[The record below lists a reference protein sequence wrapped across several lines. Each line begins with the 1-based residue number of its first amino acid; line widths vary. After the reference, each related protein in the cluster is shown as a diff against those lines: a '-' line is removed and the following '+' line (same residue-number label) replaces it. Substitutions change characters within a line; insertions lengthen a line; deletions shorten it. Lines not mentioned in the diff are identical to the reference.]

1 MAAMNDQ
8 TRLPV
13 AVVGVGRMGR
23 HHARLYHEMPDADLL
38 AVADADEERA
48 ATIGDEYGCAVVDS
62 AEALIERFPQLRA
75 ASVAVNTSSHQE
87 VADTLLSRGV
97 ACLVEKPLAGSS
109 DVARSMVDVAE
120 VHNTLLQVGHTE
132 RFNPAV
138 RAVSDMD
145 LRPRFIE
152 VDRISQMTFRSVDVG
167 VVFDLMIHDLDI
179 VLMMTRSP
187 IREVRAAG
195 VAVIGEHEDV
205 ANARI
210 EFEDG
215 CVVNLTASRLALKTE
230 RKLRVFSE
238 SAYISLDYAQKRGLV
253 IGRTGNVAAL
263 EEIRDQVAAGTDL
276 SDLDYSD
283 LVNVQELTINDEEP
297 LKAELENF
305 LNAVRGQDIPAV
317 DARAGLAAVEAA
329 ERVVQA
335 ISEHK
340 WQGLDPVRPI

>member
-1 MAAMNDQ
+1 
-8 TRLPV
+8 
-13 AVVGVGRMGR
+13 
-23 HHARLYHEMPDADLL
+23 
-38 AVADADEERA
+38 
-48 ATIGDEYGCAVVDS
+48 
-62 AEALIERFPQLRA
+62 
-75 ASVAVNTSSHQE
+75 
-87 VADTLLSRGV
+87 
-97 ACLVEKPLAGSS
+97 
-109 DVARSMVDVAE
+109 
-120 VHNTLLQVGHTE
+120 
-132 RFNPAV
+132 
-138 RAVSDMD
+138 
-145 LRPRFIE
+145 
-152 VDRISQMTFRSVDVG
+152 
-167 VVFDLMIHDLDI
+167 
-179 VLMMTRSP
+179 MTRSP

-297 LKAELENF
+297 LKAELANF
-305 LNAVRGQDIPAV
+305 LSAVRGQDTPAV

-335 ISEHK
+335 IGEHK